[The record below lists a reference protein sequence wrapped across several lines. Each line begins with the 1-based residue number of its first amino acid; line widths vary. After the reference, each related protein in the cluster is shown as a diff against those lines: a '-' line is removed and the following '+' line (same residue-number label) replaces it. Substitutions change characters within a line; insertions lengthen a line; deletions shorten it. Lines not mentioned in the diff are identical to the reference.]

1 MSGYEDLD
9 YIKKTY
15 IPNLETGIIRSWLT
29 RLFKTTTQD
38 EQSKILQQGVM
49 YELDRELKNRNLTF
63 EEDESMVEED

>member
-15 IPNLETGIIRSWLT
+15 IPNLETGVIRSWIT

-38 EQSKILQQGVM
+38 EQSKILRQGVM
-49 YELDRELKNRNLTF
+49 CELDKELKNRNITF
-63 EEDESMVEED
+63 EDESLVEED